1 MNYELRIKNY
11 FVPLQQKKLLLMRSA
26 VIGIIVSL
34 LLVVGCTQ
42 PERRQLPVEGNA
54 VYYWRTDFRLDST
67 ELAFLNDYHVKRLYC
82 RYFDVVG
89 NRPEGPMPN
98 ATVTFSS
105 PVPAG
110 IEMVPTVFITEDCM
124 HRPCDSL
131 ARLIVDRILQMN
143 ETHDIM
149 GVKEIQID
157 CDFTARSRKT
167 YYRFLEQVRSEAK
180 KHRLALST
188 TIRLHQLSMPEP
200 PADYGVLML
209 YNTRDPQHADTRNP
223 ILDIRDVK
231 PYVRYLKDYPLP
243 LGAAYPVFLWQRDI
257 HGVHLHHQA
266 DMKDIIAVKQ
276 AVEQER
282 DDLKQLI
289 ITYHLSTE
297 NIHRYTPNDYEKI
310 YHH

>member
-1 MNYELRIKNY
+1 MHLK
-11 FVPLQQKKLLLMRSA
+11 A
-26 VIGIIVSL
+26 VIGIVLAL
-34 LLVVGCTQ
+34 LLMAGCTQ
-42 PERRQLPVEGNA
+42 PVRRPLPVEGNA
-54 VYYWRTDFRLDST
+54 VYYWRTDFKLDST
-67 ELAFLNDYHVKRLYC
+67 ELTFLNTYHVKRIYC

-98 ATVTFSS
+98 ASVTFSS
-105 PVPAG
+105 PVPDG

-124 HRPCDSL
+124 HRPADSL
-131 ARLIVDRILQMN
+131 ARLIVNRIVQMN

-167 YYRFLEQVRSEAK
+167 YYSFLEQVRAEAK
-180 KHRLALST
+180 KHQLTLST

-209 YNTRDPQHADTRNP
+209 YNTGDPKDSEKRNP
-223 ILDIRDVK
+223 ILDIRDVM
-231 PYVRYLKDYPLP
+231 PYVHNLHDYPLP
-243 LGAAYPVFLWQRDI
+243 LAAAYPVFLWQRDI

-266 DMKDIIAVKQ
+266 DIKDILAVKET
-276 AVEQER
+276 VEKER
-282 DDLKQLI
+282 DDLKQMI

-297 NIHRYTPNDYEKI
+297 NIHRYTPDNYEKI

>member
-1 MNYELRIKNY
+1 
-11 FVPLQQKKLLLMRSA
+11 MRSA

-34 LLVVGCTQ
+34 LLLVGCTQ
-42 PERRQLPVEGNA
+42 AERRQLPVEGNA

-98 ATVTFSS
+98 ATVAFSS

-180 KHRLALST
+180 KHQLALST

-209 YNTRDPQHADTRNP
+209 YNTGDPQHADTRNP

>member
-1 MNYELRIKNY
+1 
-11 FVPLQQKKLLLMRSA
+11 MRSA

-34 LLVVGCTQ
+34 LLLVGCTQ

-54 VYYWRTDFRLDST
+54 IYYWRTDFRLDST

-180 KHRLALST
+180 KHQLALST

-209 YNTRDPQHADTRNP
+209 YNTGDPQHADTRNP

>member
-1 MNYELRIKNY
+1 
-11 FVPLQQKKLLLMRSA
+11 MRSA

-34 LLVVGCTQ
+34 LLLVGCTQ

-180 KHRLALST
+180 KHQLALST

-209 YNTRDPQHADTRNP
+209 YNTGDPQHADTRNP

-243 LGAAYPVFLWQRDI
+243 LGTAYPVFLWQRDI